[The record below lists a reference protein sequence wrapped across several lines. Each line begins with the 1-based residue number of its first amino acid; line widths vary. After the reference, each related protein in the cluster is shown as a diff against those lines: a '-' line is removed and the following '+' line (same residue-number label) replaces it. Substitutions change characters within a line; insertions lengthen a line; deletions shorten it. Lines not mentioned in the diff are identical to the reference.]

1 VSRETK
7 GEKMNSSTL
16 GKTGIS
22 VSPLTIG
29 GWQLGGPLYFDG
41 KPDGHPDPGKENVIR
56 LIHELGDLGLN
67 AIDTAEQY
75 SAGQSERRIGE
86 ALQGR
91 REKWVVSTKFGYRVG
106 PHNTRED
113 DSSPPTI
120 LPSLEGSLKR
130 LKTDYIDIYLYHC
143 APRMKGIDEGRAVL
157 EAAKAQG
164 KIRSYGIST
173 ANVEMVKAL
182 VKADA
187 VEVLQFPT
195 NLLDPASELWKLAR
209 ENNLGTQLRGVMA
222 QGRLSGKYL
231 EMKPKFSADDNRS
244 NWSRQEDFSK
254 FSALAEVLPEG
265 MTLGQA
271 AIRWTLDQPGAHT
284 ICMGA
289 KNIEDYRSAIAAAE
303 MEPLVSDVR
312 EQLEAIAVTL

>member
-1 VSRETK
+1 
-7 GEKMNSSTL
+7 MNYNTL

-29 GWQLGGPLYFDG
+29 AWQLGGPLYFDG

-56 LIHELGDLGLN
+56 MIHELSELGLN

-91 REKWVVSTKFGYRVG
+91 REEWVISSKFGYRVG
-106 PHNTRED
+106 PRNTRED

-130 LKTDYIDIYLYHC
+130 LGTDYIDIYLYHC
-143 APRMKGIDEGRAVL
+143 APNLKEIDEGRAVL

-173 ANVEMVKAL
+173 ANAELVEAL
-182 VKADA
+182 MGANA
-187 VEVLQFPT
+187 IEVLQFPT
-195 NLLDPASELWKLAR
+195 NLLEPASELWKLAQ
-209 ENNLGTQLRGVMA
+209 ENGLGTQLRGVMA

-231 EMKPKFSADDNRS
+231 EMQPKFSADDNRS

-254 FSALAEVLPEG
+254 FSALTEVLPEG

-289 KNIEDYRSAIAAAE
+289 KNIEDYRLAIAAAE
-303 MEPLVSDVR
+303 MPPLDADVCMR
-312 EQLEAIAVTL
+312 LEQVAAELK